1 MTNSSLR
8 AHDLVLCAATVPGV
22 SILDRVALA
31 RDHGYRGVSTSGY
44 DLATAGA
51 AGLSPADLAARIADE
66 GLAISEF
73 DAVTVWLD
81 FHETESGASN
91 PLRGHTAEKVCPMAG
106 AVGARTV
113 TLVEFLTNEVVDVDR
128 AAEGFA
134 HVCDVAAEHD
144 LQVALEFG
152 PWGGVP
158 TFARALEVVRATDR
172 PNASLLVDS
181 WHFFRSGG
189 TLAELAATPKELI
202 GDVQIDDAPRHAE
215 ADLWEETTHR
225 RLVPGEGDFDLV
237 GFVHTLTDVGYDGP
251 LGVEVLSDDLS
262 QLPPD
267 EIVRRCAD
275 GARAVL
281 ERVG

>member
-1 MTNSSLR
+1 MTSPLR

-22 SILDRVALA
+22 PILDRVALA
-31 RDHGYRGVSTSGY
+31 RDHGFRGVSISGY
-44 DLATAGA
+44 DLHTAEAT
-51 AGLSPADLAARIADE
+51 GLSPAELATRIDDE

-73 DAVTVWLD
+73 DAVSVWLD
-81 FHETESGASN
+81 FHEGDAAADN
-91 PLRGHTAEKVCPMAG
+91 PLPGHTAEKVCPMAG

-113 TLVEFLTNEVVDVDR
+113 TLVEFLSKDVVDVDR

-144 LQVALEFG
+144 LLVALEFG

-158 TFARALEVVRATDR
+158 TLERALDVVRATDR
-172 PNASLLVDS
+172 PNASLLVDA

-189 TLAELAATPKELI
+189 ALAELAAVPTALV
-202 GDVQIDDAPRHAE
+202 GDVQIDDAPRQAE
-215 ADLWEETTHR
+215 PDLWDETTHR

-237 GFVHTLTDVGYDGP
+237 GFLDTLTDVGYDGP
-251 LGVEVLSDDLS
+251 LGVEVLSDELGR
-262 QLPPD
+262 LPAD

-275 GARAVL
+275 GARSVL
-281 ERVG
+281 AHTR